1 MFDHI
6 LLAVD
11 GSDHSLKAA
20 KVAGD
25 LARLSG
31 GTLHV
36 ITAYDE
42 LPHYLGEPNLSKAI
56 AERTQS
62 AEKILTAAIAEI
74 GEIPG
79 ECESEYLE
87 GSPAETI
94 LRDAETHNADLI
106 IMGSHRHTV
115 IGEVVLGSTTQKVL
129 HKATQPV
136 LVVRIPDGY
145 VEEGF

>member
-36 ITAYDE
+36 VTAYDE

-56 AERTQS
+56 AERTQV
-62 AEKILTAAIAEI
+62 AEKILTATLEEI

-79 ECESEYLE
+79 ECDSEYLE

-94 LRDAETHNADLI
+94 LREAETHNADLI
-106 IMGSHRHTV
+106 IMGTRGR
-115 IGEVVLGSTTQKVL
+115 GEMRSLLLGSQSHKVL
-129 HKATQPV
+129 SEASCPV
-136 LVVRIPDGY
+136 MLVR
-145 VEEGF
+145 

>member
-25 LARLSG
+25 LARLSS

-36 ITAYDE
+36 MTAFDE

-56 AERTQS
+56 AERTNS
-62 AEKILTAAIAEI
+62 AEKILSAAIKEI

-79 ECESEYLE
+79 ECDSEVLE

-106 IMGSHRHTV
+106 IMGTRGQ
-115 IGEVVLGSTTQKVL
+115 GEMRSLLLGS
-129 HKATQPV
+129 
-136 LVVRIPDGY
+136 
-145 VEEGF
+145 

>member
-20 KVAGD
+20 KVTGD
-25 LARLSG
+25 LARLSS

-36 ITAYDE
+36 MTAFDE

-56 AERTQS
+56 AERTNS
-62 AEKILTAAIAEI
+62 AEKILSAAIKEI

-79 ECESEYLE
+79 ECDSEYLE

-106 IMGSHRHTV
+106 IMGTRGR
-115 IGEVVLGSTTQKVL
+115 GEMRSLLLGS
-129 HKATQPV
+129 
-136 LVVRIPDGY
+136 
-145 VEEGF
+145 

>member
-25 LARLSG
+25 LARLSS
-31 GTLHV
+31 GTLH
-36 ITAYDE
+36 ILTAYDE
-42 LPHYLGEPNLSKAI
+42 LPRYLGEPNLSQAI
-56 AERTQS
+56 AERTDS
-62 AEKILTAAIAEI
+62 AEKILKAAIKEV

-79 ECESEYLE
+79 DCESEYLE

-106 IMGSHRHTV
+106 IMGTRGR
-115 IGEVVLGSTTQKVL
+115 GEMRSLLLGSQSHKVL
-129 HKATQPV
+129 AEASCPV
-136 LVVRIPDGY
+136 MLVR
-145 VEEGF
+145 

>member
-36 ITAYDE
+36 VTAYDE

-56 AERTQS
+56 AERTNNV
-62 AEKILTAAIAEI
+62 EKILLATVEEV

-79 ECESEYLE
+79 ECDSEYLE

-94 LRDAETHNADLI
+94 LREAETHNADLI
-106 IMGSHRHTV
+106 IMGTRGR
-115 IGEVVLGSTTQKVL
+115 GEMRSLLLGSQSHKVL
-129 HKATQPV
+129 SEASCPV
-136 LVVRIPDGY
+136 MLVR
-145 VEEGF
+145 